1 MARTD
6 GKVIAWSSKVFCAAA
21 RAAMPAGSRTGD
33 VDIPEDSATPAAEAP
48 ATDTAAEGSPSEG
61 TTGADP
67 A

>member
-33 VDIPEDSATPAAEAP
+33 VDIPEDEQL
-48 ATDTAAEGSPSEG
+48 GSSRMWV
-61 TTGADP
+61 TWA
-67 A
+67 